1 MKDDRSE
8 NMKKVLLIGG
18 TGNISSA
25 ISEQLGASD
34 KYEVYVLN
42 RGSKKLAQGVKQIIA
57 DVSQGADVV
66 KKAVETYGPFD
77 TVANF
82 IAFSPDDIKRD
93 FETFNGMTKQYIFI
107 SSATVYRKPPT
118 DWLVNEKAPMGN
130 PFWEYADNKVK
141 CEKLL
146 REYEEKNNF
155 PITIVRPSHTY
166 SKTFLP
172 LDVTGNNGP
181 YSVLKRIQE
190 GKEVLLHG
198 DGTSLWA
205 VMFNT
210 DFARAFIGLID
221 NVQAIGESV
230 QIASEY
236 SVQWNQIYQ
245 AVADACGGT
254 FKPKYVT
261 SQELAEKGTE
271 YDFKGQL
278 LGDKAYSFVFDCS
291 KLKRLVPGFVE
302 QVPYYEGL
310 RIAVENI
317 LSDKSLQL
325 EDAGFDKFTEGFL

>member
-1 MKDDRSE
+1 
-8 NMKKVLLIGG
+8 MKKVLLIGG

-34 KYEVYVLN
+34 KHEVYVLN
-42 RGSKKLAQGVKQIIA
+42 RGSKKLAKGVNQIIA
-57 DVSQGADVV
+57 DVSKGADTV
-66 KKAVETYGPFD
+66 KKAVEQYGPFD

-93 FETFNGMTKQYIFI
+93 FETFNGITKQYIFI
-107 SSATVYRKPPT
+107 SSATVYRKPPI
-118 DWLVNEKAPMGN
+118 DWLVNEKAPLGN

-141 CEKLL
+141 CENLL
-146 REYEEKNNF
+146 REYEEKDNF

-166 SKTFLP
+166 SKAFLP
-172 LDVTGNNGP
+172 LDVTGNEGA
-181 YSVLKRIQE
+181 YSVLKRIQQ

-205 VMFNT
+205 VLFNE
-210 DFARAFIGLID
+210 DFARAFIGLIG
-221 NVQAIGESV
+221 NAQAIGESV
-230 QIASEY
+230 QIASER
-236 SVQWNQIYQ
+236 SISWNQIYQ

-291 KLKRLVPGFVE
+291 KLKRLVPGYVE
-302 QVPYYEGL
+302 QIPYYEGIK
-310 RIAVENI
+310 IAVDHI
-317 LSDKSLQL
+317 LSEKSLQM
-325 EDAGFDKFTEGFL
+325 EDPEYDKFTERFL